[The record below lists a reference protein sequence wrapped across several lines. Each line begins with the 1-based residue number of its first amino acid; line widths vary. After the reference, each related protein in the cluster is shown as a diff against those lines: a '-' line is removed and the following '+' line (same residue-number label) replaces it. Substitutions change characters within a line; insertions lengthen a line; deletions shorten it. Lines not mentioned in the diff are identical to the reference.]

1 MKILHQVLHCLKGL
15 AEKTQRLFSS
25 DNDGGEEVLQQDFTK
40 AASNFKRLISANNKA
55 LDVMAQMELTL
66 AEGDEFD
73 VTYVRTQVT
82 RVNTA
87 VYQLI
92 SSIEGYSPEKFA
104 PIKKRFL
111 EIQKTLNNELLS
123 IPSSTESPLVM
134 PFSQITASDASIVGG
149 KAANLGELKNNVG
162 VAVPDGVATTSN
174 AFWVFMRHNELHEV
188 CDRRLRQVTSH
199 SLTELYAVCSTIRQD
214 IMKASVPEEIST
226 EILRLVKDMG
236 DSSLHS
242 FAVRSSAVG
251 EDGRHHAFAG
261 QYLSRLNVAND
272 EILAAWKEVVAS
284 KYSPEAVAYRK
295 AKGLA
300 ARDLAVCVA
309 IMPMQ
314 NVIAGGV
321 IYSTDPITCS
331 QNVSTIHAAY
341 GLPKGVVDGRV
352 AADIVTMRKDQSAG
366 AAIVEQDIANK
377 EKQYVSVDG
386 GVELVPVPQSMQY
399 VPVLTLGE
407 LKSLQSYA
415 AKIEKHYGC
424 PQDIEWGMT
433 KDRDVLFLQSRPLFQ
448 SSCIEHSIE
457 VAEPLLLSG
466 GDTVSTGVGYGELIF
481 VQREVDAL
489 TFPEG
494 AILVVQY
501 ASPRWAPLLS
511 KASGV
516 ISGTGS
522 RAGHLA
528 TVAREY
534 GVPGIFGVGN
544 VENLA
549 LYKGNATLDAQY
561 RKVYAGK
568 VDALLE
574 LWSQKSRSMKGT
586 PVYEMLASAVEKI
599 VPLHLT
605 DPTSPEFTAENC
617 TTLHDI
623 TRFCHEYAVDEMFRV
638 GRDMHIPSGKT
649 KQLYENCPMQ
659 YWVVDLDDGFITYPT
674 GKFVTFDNIS
684 SVPMHAIWK
693 GMTAVKWAG
702 PPPVSAKSFLTILA
716 ESTCD
721 PSLVPDARS
730 IYTMRNYFL
739 ISSKFCCLQFRFG
752 YHFCTVETLGG
763 NVAAENF
770 ISMKFSGGAADL
782 QKKNARVRL
791 IAIILDEHDFR
802 VTVVKDRLTARCEN
816 MSEEDIKQRL
826 YVVGHLLMHTRQ
838 LDMILHS
845 EQAFANVLEKLRG
858 ELAQLRTH

>member
-15 AEKTQRLFSS
+15 AETSQRLFSPACR
-25 DNDGGEEVLQQDFTK
+25 GEEVFQQDFTK

-55 LDVMAQMELTL
+55 LDVMAQMELAL
-66 AEGDEFD
+66 AEGHEFD
-73 VTYVRTQVT
+73 ATYVRTQVT

-92 SSIEGYSPEKFA
+92 TCIEGYSPEKFA
-104 PIKKRFL
+104 PVKKRFL

-123 IPSSTESPLVM
+123 IPSSTESPLVL
-134 PFSQITASDASIVGG
+134 PFSQITANDALIVGG
-149 KAANLGELKNNVG
+149 KAANLGELKNKIG
-162 VAVPDGVATTSN
+162 VPVPDGVATTSN
-174 AFWVFMRHNELHEV
+174 AFWLFMRQNELHEI

-199 SLTELYAVCSTIRQD
+199 SLPELYAVCSKIRQD
-214 IMKASVPEEIST
+214 ILKAPVPEEISI
-226 EILRLVKDMG
+226 EILRLVNELG
-236 DSSLHS
+236 DPVSQNL
-242 FAVRSSAVG
+242 AVRSSAVG

-261 QYLSRLNVAND
+261 QYLSRLNVAYD
-272 EILAAWKEVVAS
+272 EILVAWKEVVAS

-300 ARDLAVCVA
+300 ERDLAVCVA

-314 NVIAGGV
+314 NMVAGGV
-321 IYSTDPITCS
+321 VYSTDPIDCL
-331 QNVSTIHAAY
+331 QNVSTIHAAH
-341 GLPKGVVDGRV
+341 GLPKGVVDGRI
-352 AADIVTMRKDQSAG
+352 AADIVKMRKEQGSCAS
-366 AAIVEQDIANK
+366 IVEQKIANK
-377 EKQYVSVDG
+377 EKQYISADG
-386 GVELVPVPQSMQY
+386 GVELIPVPQSMQY
-399 VPVLTLGE
+399 VPVLTLDE
-407 LKSLQSYA
+407 LKFLQSYA
-415 AKIEKHYGC
+415 IKIEEHYGC
-424 PQDIEWGMT
+424 PQDIEWGLT
-433 KDRDVLFLQSRPLFQ
+433 KDREILFLQSRPLFQ
-448 SSCIEHSIE
+448 SPCIEHSIE

-466 GDTVSTGVGYGELIF
+466 GDTVSTGVGFGELVF

-511 KASGV
+511 KANGI

-544 VENLA
+544 VENLVS
-549 LYKGNATLDAQY
+549 YKGDVTLDAQY

-568 VDALLE
+568 VDALLK
-574 LWSQKSRSMKGT
+574 LWSRKSRSMKGT

-605 DPTSPEFTAENC
+605 DPTSPDFTAENC
-617 TTLHDI
+617 TSLHDI
-623 TRFCHEYAVDEMFRV
+623 TRFCHEYAIDEMFRV
-638 GRDMHIPSGKT
+638 GRDMHIPSSKT
-649 KQLYENCPMQ
+649 KQLYENRPMQ
-659 YWVVDLDDGFITYPT
+659 YWVVDLDDGFITCPS

-702 PPPVSAKSFLTILA
+702 PPPVNAKSFLSILA

-721 PSLVPDARS
+721 PSLVPDASS

-739 ISSKFCCLQFRFG
+739 ISSKFCCLQLRFG
-752 YHFCTVETLGG
+752 YHFCTVEALGG
-763 NVAAENF
+763 NISAENF
-770 ISMKFSGGAADL
+770 ISMKFSGGAANL

-802 VTVVKDRLTARCEN
+802 VSVVRDRLTARCEN

-845 EQAFANVLEKLRG
+845 KQAFQNVLKKLRG
-858 ELAQLRTH
+858 ELAAFR

>member
-1 MKILHQVLHCLKGL
+1 MKILHQVLHCLKEF
-15 AEKTQRLFSS
+15 AEKTQRLFSPV
-25 DNDGGEEVLQQDFTK
+25 DNRGEEALQQDFIK

-55 LDVMAQMELTL
+55 LEVMAQMELAL
-66 AEGDEFD
+66 AEGHEFD

-92 SSIEGYSPEKFA
+92 SCIEGYSPEKFA
-104 PIKKRFL
+104 PVKKRFQ
-111 EIQKTLNNELLS
+111 EIQKTLNNELLNT
-123 IPSSTESPLVM
+123 PSSIESPLVV
-134 PFSQITASDASIVGG
+134 PFSEITADDAFVVGG
-149 KAANLGELKNNVG
+149 KAANLGELKNNIG
-162 VAVPDGVATTSN
+162 VPVPDGVATTSN
-174 AFWVFMRHNELHEV
+174 AFWVFMRHNELHDI
-188 CDRRLRQVTSH
+188 CDRRLRQVTSQ
-199 SLTELYAVCSTIRQD
+199 SLTELYAACSKIRQD
-214 IMKASVPEEIST
+214 IVKAPVPEEISS
-226 EILRLVKDMG
+226 EILRLVKELG
-236 DSSLHS
+236 DPSSQH

-261 QYLSRLNVAND
+261 QYLSRLNVSYD
-272 EILAAWKEVVAS
+272 ELLAAWKEVVAS

-300 ARDLAVCVA
+300 TRDLAVCVA

-314 NVIAGGV
+314 NVVAGGV
-321 IYSTDPITCS
+321 IYSTDPIDCS
-331 QNVSTIHAAY
+331 QDVSTIHAAH

-352 AADIVTMRKDQSAG
+352 AADIVKMRKEGGAG
-366 AAIVEQDIANK
+366 TAVVGQDILNK
-377 EKQYVSVDG
+377 EKQYISVDG
-386 GVELVPVPQSMQY
+386 GVELVSVPQNMQY
-399 VPVLTLGE
+399 APVLTLDE
-407 LKSLQSYA
+407 LKLLQRYA
-415 AKIEKHYGC
+415 LKIEEHYGC
-424 PQDIEWGMT
+424 PQDIEWGLT
-433 KDRDVLFLQSRPLFQ
+433 ENRDIIFLQSRPLSQ
-448 SSCIEHSIE
+448 SPCIEHSIE
-457 VAEPLLLSG
+457 VTAPLLLSG
-466 GDTVSTGVGYGELIF
+466 GDTVSTGIGYGELVF

-511 KASGV
+511 KANGV

-528 TVAREY
+528 SVAREY

-544 VENLA
+544 VDNLVS
-549 LYKGNATLDAQY
+549 YKGDATLDAPS

-568 VDALLE
+568 VEELLA
-574 LWSQKSRSMKGT
+574 LWSKQRRSMKGT

-605 DPTSPEFTAENC
+605 DPTSPDFTAENC

-623 TRFCHEYAVDEMFRV
+623 TRFCHEYAIDDMFRV

-649 KQLYENCPMQ
+649 KQLYDSRPMQ
-659 YWVVDLDDGFITYPT
+659 YWVVDLDDGFITHPA
-674 GKFVTFDNIS
+674 GKYITFDNIS
-684 SVPMHAIWK
+684 STPMHAIWK

-702 PPPVSAKSFLTILA
+702 PPPVNAKSFLSILA

-721 PSLVPDARS
+721 PSLVPDAS
-730 IYTMRNYFL
+730 SVYTMRNYFL

-752 YHFCTVETLGG
+752 YHFCTVEVLGG
-763 NVAAENF
+763 DVPAENF

-791 IAIILDEHDFR
+791 LAIILDEYDFR
-802 VTVVKDRLTARCEN
+802 VTVIRDRLSARCEN
-816 MSEEDIKQRL
+816 MSEEDIMRRL

-845 EQAFANVLEKLRG
+845 EQAFQNVLLKLRK
-858 ELAQLRTH
+858 ELATLL